1 MDQFIGEIRAFPF
14 NFAPKN
20 WALCNGQ
27 LLAISSN
34 TALFSIIG
42 TYYGGDGKVTFG
54 LPNLQGRVIVAP
66 GQGPGLSP
74 WDLGEVQ
81 GSDNVTLLSTQMPMH
96 SHQVTGMNNVGTLT
110 APDNTCYLSRDV
122 RGGTGA
128 IQYMQTGGNPAA
140 AMAPNALL
148 PTGGNL
154 PHENRQPFLV
164 LNYCI
169 ALQGEYPA
177 RN

>member
-14 NFAPKN
+14 SFAPKN

-27 LLAISSN
+27 MLAISSN

-54 LPNLQGRVIVAP
+54 LPNLQGCVIVGPGQAP
-66 GQGPGLSP
+66 GLRL
-74 WDLGEVQ
+74 WDLGEMQ
-81 GSDNVTLLSTQMPMH
+81 GADSVALQATEMPMH
-96 SHQVTGMNNVGTLT
+96 SHPAIGMNNTGTLP
-110 APDNTCYLSRDV
+110 APDNTCYLSRDT
-122 RGGTGA
+122 RGGSGN
-128 IQYMQTGGNPAA
+128 IQYMQTGGSPAA
-140 AMAPNALL
+140 AMAPTALL
-148 PTGGNL
+148 PSGGTV

>member
-14 NFAPKN
+14 SYAPKD

-34 TALFSIIG
+34 TALFSILGIN
-42 TYYGGDGKVTFG
+42 YGGNGTVTFG

-74 WDLGEVQ
+74 WDLGQAE
-81 GSDNVTLLSTQMPMH
+81 GEDNVTLLSTQMPLH
-96 SHQVTGMNNVGTLT
+96 SHTVSGMNNPGTET
-110 APDNTCYLSRDV
+110 VPNGNCYLSRDV
-122 RGGTGA
+122 RGGSGV
-128 IQYMQTGGNPAA
+128 IQYMQTGGTPAA
-140 AMAPNALL
+140 AMAPETLL
-148 PTGGNL
+148 PSGASM

-169 ALQGEYPA
+169 ALRGEFPA

>member
-14 NFAPKN
+14 SYAPKD

-27 LLAISSN
+27 VLAISGN
-34 TALFSIIG
+34 TTLFSLIG
-42 TYYGGDGKVTFG
+42 TYYGGNGQTTFG
-54 LPNLQGRVIVAP
+54 LPNLQGRVVVAP

-74 WDLGEVQ
+74 WDVGQME
-81 GSDNVTLLSTQMPMH
+81 GADSVTLLPTEMPMH
-96 SHQVTGMNNVGTLT
+96 THPVTGMNNAGTEIVPN
-110 APDNTCYLSRDV
+110 ATCYLSRDV
-122 RGGTGA
+122 RGGSGV
-128 IQYMQTGGNPAA
+128 IQYMQTGGTPST
-140 AMAPNALL
+140 AMAPNTLL
-148 PTGGNL
+148 PNGGST

-169 ALQGEYPA
+169 ALRGTFPA

>member
-14 NFAPKN
+14 SYAPKD
-20 WALCNGQ
+20 WAFCNGQ

-34 TALFSIIG
+34 TALFSILGIN
-42 TYYGGDGKVTFG
+42 YGGDGKVTFG

-66 GQGPGLSP
+66 GQGPGLSA
-74 WDLGEVQ
+74 WDLGQAE
-81 GSDNVTLLSTQMPMH
+81 GEDNVTLLSTQMPVH
-96 SHQVTGMNNVGTLT
+96 SHTVTGMNDPGTET
-110 APDNTCYLSRDV
+110 SPNGNCYLSRDV
-122 RGGTGA
+122 RGGSGV
-128 IQYMQTGGNPAA
+128 IQYMQTGGTPAA
-140 AMAPNALL
+140 AMAPNTLL
-148 PTGGNL
+148 PNGASM

-169 ALQGEYPA
+169 ALRGDFPA

>member
-27 LLAISSN
+27 LLAIASN

-54 LPNLQGRVIVAP
+54 LPNLQGRVIVSP
-66 GQGPGLSP
+66 GQGPGLSE
-74 WDLGEVQ
+74 WVLGETQ
-81 GSDNVTLLSTQMPMH
+81 GSDNVTLLSAEIPVH
-96 SHQVTGMNNVGTLT
+96 SHQVIGMDNAGTET
-110 APDNTCYLSRDV
+110 APNGTSYLTRDV
-122 RGGTGA
+122 RGGTGT
-128 IQYMQTGGNPAA
+128 IQYMQTGGSPSA
-140 AMAPNALL
+140 AMAPNTLL
-148 PTGGNL
+148 PSGGTL

>member
-14 NFAPKN
+14 SYAPKD

-34 TALFSIIG
+34 TPLFSLIG

-54 LPNLQGRVIVAP
+54 LPNLQGRVIVGP
-66 GQGPGLSP
+66 GQGPGLSQ
-74 WDLGEVQ
+74 WDVGQME
-81 GSDNVTLLSTQMPMH
+81 GSDSVTLLSTEMPMH
-96 SHQVTGMNNVGTLT
+96 SHAVTGMNNGGTET
-110 APDNTCYLSRDV
+110 APNGTCYLSRDV
-122 RGGTGA
+122 RGGAGI
-128 IQYMQTGGNPAA
+128 IQYMQTGGSPSAP
-140 AMAPNALL
+140 MAPNTLL
-148 PTGGNL
+148 PNGGTL

-169 ALQGEYPA
+169 ALRGEYPA

>member
-42 TYYGGDGKVTFG
+42 TYYGGDGRVTFG
-54 LPNLQGRVIVAP
+54 LPNLQSRVIVSP
-66 GQGPGLSP
+66 GQGPGLSE
-74 WDLGEVQ
+74 WVLGEAQ
-81 GSDNVTLLSTQMPMH
+81 GSDNVTLLSTEIPMH
-96 SHQVTGMNNVGTLT
+96 SHQVIGMNNAGTEA
-110 APDNTCYLSRDV
+110 APNGTCYLSRDV
-122 RGGTGA
+122 RGGTGT
-128 IQYMQTGGNPAA
+128 IQYMQTGGSPSA
-140 AMAPNALL
+140 AMAPNTLL
-148 PTGGNL
+148 SSGGTL